1 MERRRQKVLR
11 LSFYRDAYNQG
22 YTFAN
27 GIAIGKDRHLRYLS
41 CAGDAKSLKVLAR
54 VLSSKDKKKLESLS
68 IGVRDPDANS
78 KYTSAKAV
86 PCRTFLRA
94 IDDSTS
100 HLVAIA
106 EECDTGAALLAGDRP
121 IEDAFF
127 HLLQRSLDVP
137 LVPEWSVDLLQEF
150 RGSGAVTDWTG
161 QGDFPPGADI
171 DLTDGDDTVKDMLR
185 SGRLTIPQGKDAPDI
200 DVTQVS
206 HMDAYMRHFGKALGE
221 HLATTA
227 LHTPGT
233 ATPPQTV
240 RRLFPAQADAAEAM
254 VKTWQTGEN
263 SVWMVGEQG
272 VGKTIIGIVAAAQYI
287 GNQPGRILVH
297 CPGHLVPKWER
308 EVRKTIPGN
317 VTVRRVRDWRD
328 ALRAVPELRQKP
340 TGLEVWI
347 LGRDSAK
354 LGWNWKLAAR
364 QVGKDKGV
372 HFECPSCRGTV
383 VRKRLDGLT
392 TVLTPDEMKTRGK
405 VNAKCFHCG
414 EPLWTADPS
423 GPRRIAPS
431 KLWAKRLPHGTF
443 DVLLADEIHEEKG
456 DSIQGHSI
464 GRLISISKRTGMLTG
479 TLLGGK
485 ASDMYWHL
493 QRTQPKRLR
502 EYGVKGLMQFVRSY
516 GVTEEKVFER
526 NGKKKRT
533 ITERPGIHP
542 AIYGDWLL
550 GRAVFLELQDIE
562 THLPPY
568 EEEVHIIPM
577 DEKQKEMVDHLNAA
591 LGQEVSAALKQ
602 RKKKTLGTYI
612 QAALAYPDRV
622 WSPNPIKYAGHET
635 QPYGV
640 YPNRLLPKETAIAA
654 LAVREA
660 AKGRHSVIFAEFTGV
675 YDITHRLKE
684 TLEAQGL
691 SVALLTTAVPGE
703 QREAWIASHKED
715 VLICHPRLVATGLDL
730 LDFPTIIWAQNSWS
744 LFTMRQASRR
754 SWRIGQTQPVKV
766 HFFAYEDTMQQT
778 VLQVLAE
785 KMLASQAV
793 EGRFS
798 AEGLQALAEGSN
810 TTLRLAQALAFGLDD
825 LPDLTEVWRQATDEI
840 AEVEISAE
848 TSTAEMESRE
858 NATDQVPIVDFARNV
873 IPMPHPDMVA
883 IARASLRRRRP
894 VTSPQDQL
902 ALFG

>member
-1 MERRRQKVLR
+1 MLR
-11 LSFYRDAYNQG
+11 LHFHTNSYTQGFAFADGVAVNADNQ
-22 YTFAN
+22 
-27 GIAIGKDRHLRYLS
+27 LRYLS

-68 IGVRDPDANS
+68 IGVRDPDANN

-328 ALRAVPELRQKP
+328 ALRAVPALRQKP

>member
-27 GIAIGKDRHLRYLS
+27 GVAIGKDRHLRYLS

-68 IGVRDPDANS
+68 IGVRDPDANN

-848 TSTAEMESRE
+848 TSTAEMESKE
-858 NATDQVPIVDFARNV
+858 NATDQVSIDDFARNV